1 MVCTIGKSGE
11 FLEDAYEVLPF
22 PLPVLP
28 KLDTSMYPKP
38 PTEVA
43 IMLPKASF
51 CTTIPGY

>member
-11 FLEDAYEVLPF
+11 FLEDAYEVLPY

-28 KLDTSMYPKP
+28 KSDTSMYPKP